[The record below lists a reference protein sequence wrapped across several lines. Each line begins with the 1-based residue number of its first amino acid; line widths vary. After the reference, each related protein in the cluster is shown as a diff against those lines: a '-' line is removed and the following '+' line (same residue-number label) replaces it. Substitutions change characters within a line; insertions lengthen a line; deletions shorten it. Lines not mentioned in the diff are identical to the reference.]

1 MKVLV
6 AIALLCLVIGGFSH
20 KHSCIHDKISQ
31 EFKPALQMETEE
43 DTQNRLLQYTTTR
56 DIKIVIDESNL
67 VSVTAQQR
75 DMIVGKLVPVA
86 TQFLSK
92 RLKVLTKG
100 SNLKVSTSKCYQVKK
115 IYSSYLTLKIRKI

>member
-1 MKVLV
+1 MKFLV
-6 AIALLCLVIGGFSH
+6 TIALLCLVIGGFSH

-31 EFKPALQMETEE
+31 EFKPTLQAETEE
-43 DTQNRLLQYTTTR
+43 DSQNRLLQYTTTR

-100 SNLKVSTSKCYQVKK
+100 SNLKVTTSMCYQVKK
-115 IYSSYLTLKIRKI
+115 NYSSYLT

>member
-1 MKVLV
+1 MKVLLSIV
-6 AIALLCLVIGGFSH
+6 LLSLVIGGFSH

-31 EFKPALQMETEE
+31 EYKPTLLQETEE
-43 DTQNRLLQYTTTR
+43 DSQNRLLQYTTTR

-86 TQFLSK
+86 TQFLSR

-100 SNLKVSTSKCYQVKK
+100 SNLKVPSATCYQV
-115 IYSSYLTLKIRKI
+115 